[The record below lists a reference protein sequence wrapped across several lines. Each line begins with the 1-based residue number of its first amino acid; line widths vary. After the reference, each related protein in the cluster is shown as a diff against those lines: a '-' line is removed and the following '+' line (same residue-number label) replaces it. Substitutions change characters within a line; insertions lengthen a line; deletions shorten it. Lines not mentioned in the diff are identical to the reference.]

1 MDNFLPNDGTEKTF
15 FKLLEEIEYIKAQY
29 TTQKEEIEHLG
40 TQLTN
45 SISDFEALKKKK

>member
-29 TTQKEEIEHLG
+29 TTQKEETEHLE
-40 TQLTN
+40 LN
-45 SISDFEALKKKK
+45 